1 MKAIIISET
10 NFELL
15 FENFLQQMEIESNK
29 AHENAPRGC
38 VYHRTLHY
46 KAIELKEKLEESK

>member
-10 NFELL
+10 DFKLL

-29 AHENAPRGC
+29 IHEDAPREC

-46 KAIELKEKLEESK
+46 KAIELREKLQESK